1 MGEESFRSCLN
12 NASLATQK
20 ANPEALGWSNT
31 SPRMEPSFDWKRS
44 FEQLAPQLVLY
55 ARQLVDSKSDA
66 EDVVQ
71 MAFVRWWRRF
81 PEGDNQHIPLLYAA
95 VRTIAL
101 DQRRSDTRRVNREAK
116 SDIAVAGEDAPSFDP
131 QPGQQEIAEIVQKAL
146 QALPQEQR
154 EVVTLKLWGDLTFNK
169 IAAMTGES
177 INTIAGR
184 YRYALQAM
192 QRKLAPLKADLLG
205 ETSTS
210 APNILPFSSP
220 QEALP

>member
-1 MGEESFRSCLN
+1 MGEESSRFRLN
-12 NASLATQK
+12 KASFATQK
-20 ANPEALGWSNT
+20 ATLEALGWSNT
-31 SPRMEPSFDWKRS
+31 SPRMESSFDWKRS

-131 QPGQQEIAEIVQKAL
+131 QPGQQEIAEIVHKAL

-154 EVVTLKLWGDLTFNK
+154 EVVTLKLWGDLTFNE

-205 ETSTS
+205 ETSAS